1 MAQKEV
7 RAHLPE
13 LVSVG
18 SQSHKQGIR
27 GRMLDGIINPF
38 GIRSTCENAPWHQ

>member
-27 GRMLDGIINPF
+27 GRMLDGM
-38 GIRSTCENAPWHQ
+38 GGRGDGWMMGE

>member
-18 SQSHKQGIR
+18 SQTHKQGLGKGCWMGWVG
-27 GRMLDGIINPF
+27 GRMDG
-38 GIRSTCENAPWHQ
+38 